1 MNHPQ
6 FITYKNSF
14 NEILNDYLKKKNTQ
28 SDRLNAAIKY
38 SLLNGGKRIR
48 AILVYTTGEIF
59 NTHSQTQNDIALAIE
74 MIHAFSLI
82 HDDLPAMD
90 NDKLRRG
97 KATCH
102 IAYDEATA
110 ILAGDALQTL
120 AFEVLSNTPK
130 CNIKNPLKII
140 EAIKEL
146 SISTGSQGMAAGQM
160 LDIES
165 EGKTVTLKELQNIHK
180 LKTGALISA
189 SISIPYILSDNYSE
203 KTHKLLKELSLYM
216 GLAFQIQDDILD
228 ITSSTKT
235 LGKEVNRDIYLE
247 KSTYPKIIGLDAS
260 KSELKKISIQI
271 DNILAQIPQNTE
283 ALATVAQ
290 YVSNRYF

>member
-1 MNHPQ
+1 MNNPK
-6 FITYKNSF
+6 FLTYRNNF
-14 NEILNDYLKKKNTQ
+14 NQLLEDYLKKQNTQ
-28 SDRLNAAIKY
+28 SNRLNSAIKY

-48 AILVYTTGEIF
+48 PILVYTIGDIF
-59 NTHSQTQNDIALAIE
+59 NTHRQTQNDIALAIE

-90 NDKLRRG
+90 NDMLRRG

-120 AFEVLSNTPK
+120 AFEVLSSTPK
-130 CNIKNPLKII
+130 CNIKTPLRII
-140 EAIKEL
+140 DAIRKL
-146 SISTGSQGMAAGQM
+146 SVSTGTQGMAAGQM
-160 LDIES
+160 LDIEA
-165 EGKTVTLKELQNIHK
+165 EGKEITLKELQKIHR

-189 SISIPYILSDNYSE
+189 SISIPYILSNNYSE
-203 KTHKLLKELSLYM
+203 KIYQLLNELSLYI

-228 ITSSTKT
+228 ITSSTNI
-235 LGKEVNRDIYLE
+235 LGKEAKRDLYLE

-260 KSELKKISIQI
+260 QSELKKISIQV
-271 DNILAQIPQNTE
+271 DKILDQIPQNTD
-283 ALATVAQ
+283 ALANIAQ
-290 YVSNRYF
+290 YISNRNF